1 MTPHIY
7 AKSSTY
13 VIDNKSYSWHMKQA
27 KKIIISMIVIL

>member
-13 VIDNKSYSWHMKQA
+13 VNDNKSYYWHIKQA
-27 KKIIISMIVIL
+27 KKDNY